1 MERSSNRRQ
10 LLKSLAGVAGATQ
23 VLNLNPKAIGA
34 NDRINVALIGGRNQ
48 GRGVAL
54 RMIEQGGRIATFCD
68 VDQAILDKVSPD
80 LEKAQGAR
88 PKQERDFR
96 RVLEDKQIDAV
107 IIATPDHWHTHIT
120 LAALSAGKDCYTEK
134 PLSQTIEEGHL
145 IRDAARKLNRIVQV
159 GTQRRS
165 FHHFISAAEYA
176 ASGKLGK
183 ICQMKAW
190 ISQVRQSIGTPADS
204 NPPASADYEMWL
216 GPAPERAFNENRFH
230 YNWRFF
236 WDYGNSELGNQ
247 GVHVL
252 DVALMALA
260 KIKGP
265 ENCLPKRVS
274 ATGGI
279 YWLHDAKEV
288 PDTQTVA
295 YDYGDMML
303 TFDLQ
308 SFSQSRAPEGQWAGT
323 AFYGSEGTLV
333 ATGNGWKA
341 YRPDRSLAM
350 EVADTGGSHEGNF
363 LECLRTRKLPNADVE
378 IGRMSTTLCHLG
390 NISYHL
396 GRDVKFDP
404 KTETFPGDEEA
415 NRMLRKSYRRS
426 WPLPR
431 A

>member
-1 MERSSNRRQ
+1 MERTSNRREI
-10 LLKSLAGVAGATQ
+10 LKSLAGTAAAAQ
-23 VLNLNPKAIGA
+23 VLNLNPKALGA

-48 GRGVAL
+48 GRSVAL
-54 RMIEQGGRIATFCD
+54 RMIAAGGRIATFCD

-80 LEKAQGAR
+80 LEKAQGVR
-88 PKQERDFR
+88 PKHQRDFR
-96 RVLEDKQIDAV
+96 RVLEDKSIDAV
-107 IIATPDHWHTHIT
+107 VIATPDHWHTHIT
-120 LAALSAGKDCYTEK
+120 LDALAAGKDCYTEK
-134 PLSQTIEEGHL
+134 PLTQTIEEGHL
-145 IRDAARKLNRIVQV
+145 VRDAARKLQRIVQV

-190 ISQVRQSIGTPADS
+190 ISQVRQSIG
-204 NPPASADYEMWL
+204 NPPDATPPATADYEMWL
-216 GPAPERAFNENRFH
+216 GPAPERPFNINRFH

-252 DVALMALA
+252 DVALMALG
-260 KIKGP
+260 KMRGQ

-279 YWLHDAKEV
+279 YWLNDAKEV

-295 YDYGDMML
+295 YDYGDMLL

-308 SFSQSRAPEGQWAGT
+308 SFSRSRAPEGEWAGT

-333 ATGNGWKA
+333 ATGSGWKA
-341 YRPDRSLAM
+341 YAPDGSLAM
-350 EVADTGGSHEGNF
+350 EARDTGGSHEGNF

-404 KTETFPGDEEA
+404 ATETFPGDVEA
-415 NRMLRKSYRRS
+415 NAMLRKRYRDK
-426 WPLPR
+426 WPMPR
-431 A
+431 V